1 MSVKHYESSH
11 QNKRQQQQQQLPAES
26 TDNKHFTFF
35 SYYTDLLIH
44 WFNVVVRSGSVGPQ
58 DPDHVKKLAQQS
70 PATPVTDASKHT

>member
-11 QNKRQQQQQQLPAES
+11 QNKRQQQQQQLPAEC

-44 WFNVVVRSGSVGPQ
+44 WFNVVVR
-58 DPDHVKKLAQQS
+58 
-70 PATPVTDASKHT
+70 